1 MDVMTIE
8 DFKIQLLP
16 LKNRIYRISLRLLNN
31 SEDAQDTVQE
41 VFLKIWK
48 MQDKLKNIKN
58 LEAFTMTVTRNH
70 CLDKL
75 KSKGNKH
82 LSLNE
87 DITESEETPLQNA
100 ENSDLISKVK
110 KVIMG
115 LPEQQKTLVHLRDIE
130 GYDFDEIMN
139 ITGWD
144 LNYVRVNLSRGRKRI
159 KETIIKIQ
167 EYEGAGY

>member
-1 MDVMTIE
+1 MTIE
-8 DFKIQLLP
+8 EFKIKLLP
-16 LKNRIYRISLRLLNN
+16 LKNRIYRLALGLLDN
-31 SEDAQDTVQE
+31 SDDAQDTVQE
-41 VFLKIWK
+41 VFIKIWK
-48 MQDKLKNIKN
+48 MQEKLNNIKN
-58 LEAFTMTVTRNH
+58 IEAFTMTVTRNH

-75 KSKGNKH
+75 KSKSNKH

-87 DITESEETPLQNA
+87 EITETVHNPLNTAETT
-100 ENSDLISKVK
+100 DLLAKVK
-110 KVIMG
+110 QVLLG
-115 LPEQQKTLVHLRDIE
+115 LPEQQKTIVHLRDIE
-130 GYDFDEIMN
+130 GYNFDEIMN

>member
-1 MDVMTIE
+1 MTIE
-8 DFKIQLLP
+8 EFKIKLLP
-16 LKNRIYRISLRLLNN
+16 LKNRIYRLALGLLDN
-31 SEDAQDTVQE
+31 SDDAQDTVQE
-41 VFLKIWK
+41 VFIKIWK
-48 MQDKLKNIKN
+48 MQEKLNNIKN
-58 LEAFTMTVTRNH
+58 IEAFTMTVTRNH

-75 KSKGNKH
+75 KSKSNKH

-87 DITESEETPLQNA
+87 EITETAHTPLNTA
-100 ENSDLISKVK
+100 ETTDLLAKVK
-110 KVIMG
+110 QVLSG
-115 LPEQQKTLVHLRDIE
+115 LPEQQKTIVHLRDIE
-130 GYDFDEIMN
+130 GYNFDEIMN